1 MYVFG
6 IESHVIFCHLVFSN
20 QLTIVMETLIKKP
33 NIDKNGKNK
42 KIVIGIVIFLGV
54 LIGMLSF
61 DMLQPSRIQFI
72 DKTRESNEFE
82 CGFTFPGSNTL
93 FNNSKIRAI
102 IKS

>member
-1 MYVFG
+1 
-6 IESHVIFCHLVFSN
+6 
-20 QLTIVMETLIKKP
+20 METLIIKP

-72 DKTRESNEFE
+72 DKTRESNMLE
-82 CGFTFPGSNTL
+82 CSYSHRVSNKAL
-93 FNNSKIRAI
+93 FNHSQIREI
-102 IKS
+102 RKS

>member
-1 MYVFG
+1 
-6 IESHVIFCHLVFSN
+6 
-20 QLTIVMETLIKKP
+20 METLIIKP

-82 CGFTFPGSNTL
+82 CGFIFPVSNIL
-93 FNNSKIRAI
+93 FNNSKIREIRQEQLLELGNVNCFLISILVALWALF
-102 IKS
+102 

>member
-1 MYVFG
+1 
-6 IESHVIFCHLVFSN
+6 
-20 QLTIVMETLIKKP
+20 METLIIKP
-33 NIDKNGKNK
+33 KIDKNGKNK

-82 CGFTFPGSNTL
+82 CCFTFPLTIIL
-93 FNNSKIRAI
+93 YHNSKNY
-102 IKS
+102 KKLKTDS

>member
-1 MYVFG
+1 MYVSG
-6 IESHVIFCHLVFSN
+6 IDSHVIFCHLVFSN
-20 QLTIVMETLIKKP
+20 QLTIVMETLIIKP
-33 NIDKNGKNK
+33 KIDKNGKNK

-82 CGFTFPGSNTL
+82 W
-93 FNNSKIRAI
+93 
-102 IKS
+102 